1 MSDSDRIRVA
11 ELNLYQEIPD
21 ESLRESL
28 RQYSENIRNL
38 QAQIDELSL
47 RIEILESS
55 QNA

>member
-1 MSDSDRIRVA
+1 MSNLDRIRVA

-38 QAQIDELSL
+38 QTQIDELSL